1 MELEDSKG
9 APVRGHHKVG
19 FENITLTNSKDVED
33 VQELHNAAT
42 KKLEEVREEADTAS
56 LDSYQ

>member
-1 MELEDSKG
+1 VE
-9 APVRGHHKVG
+9 
-19 FENITLTNSKDVED
+19 FEKITLTYPKNAED
-33 VQELHNAAT
+33 VQELHNAAA